1 MTSQLHLPN
10 RRHILLGTG
19 SLFAWAYI
27 PRLAR
32 ASGRDPRLLVVL
44 LRGALDGLAT
54 VASVGD
60 PEWLRL
66 RGDDALRLDGP
77 GAGLPLDAFFAL
89 NPAMPNL
96 YRMYKESNAA
106 IVHACASPYRERSHF
121 DGQDVLESGMTKP
134 GVTDTG
140 WLNRALSVVD
150 KGDLAEPREAFA
162 VGPMTPLIVRGPAK
176 VLTWTPSKLKPGS
189 QETLARLLDVYRH
202 TDVEMARALEERSGL
217 MSLVK
222 ADGVAVP
229 KGGMSMGQAE
239 PKLNRYFTEAG
250 RTAAQYLSRPDGP
263 RIGAL
268 SLDGWD
274 THADEGVKEGR
285 LAKLLG
291 ALDDSLGAMKD
302 ASGSAWKDMVVA
314 VITEFGRTAKINGS
328 AGTDHGTA
336 TAAFLIGGAV
346 KGGRVISDWPGIAP
360 ANLLEG
366 RDLKPTVDLRAVL
379 KGVLR
384 DHVGID
390 EKSLTT
396 VVFPGSEAVKP
407 FAGLI
412 S

>member
-1 MTSQLHLPN
+1 MTSPVFRPD
-10 RRHILLGTG
+10 RRHILLGAG
-19 SLFAWAYI
+19 SLFAWAYT
-27 PRLAR
+27 PRVAR
-32 ASGRDPRLLVVL
+32 ASGRDPRLLVIL

-54 VASVGD
+54 VAPVGD
-60 PEWLRL
+60 PGWLRL

-77 GAGLPLDAFFAL
+77 NAGLRLDGFFAL

-96 YRMYKESNAA
+96 NRMYQDSNAA
-106 IVHACASPYRERSHF
+106 IVHASASPYRERSHF

-140 WLNRALSVVD
+140 WLNRALSVID

-202 TDVEMARALEERSGL
+202 TDVDMARALEEHSGL

-222 ADGVAVP
+222 ADGVAVASN
-229 KGGMSMGQAE
+229 GMNMGQIE
-239 PKLNRYFTEAG
+239 PKLNRYFSETG
-250 RTAAQYLSRPDGP
+250 RTAAQYLSKPDGP

-274 THADEGVKEGR
+274 THADEGAKKGR
-285 LAKLLG
+285 LAKLLA
-291 ALDDSLGAMKD
+291 ALDDALGAIRE
-302 ASGSAWKDMVVA
+302 ASGSTWKDMVVA

-336 TAAFLIGGAV
+336 TVAFLTGGAV
-346 KGGRVISDWPGIAP
+346 KGGRVIADWPGISP
-360 ANLLEG
+360 SNLLEG
-366 RDLKPTVDLRAVL
+366 RDLKPTIDLRAVL

-384 DHVGID
+384 DHIGID
-390 EKSLTT
+390 EKSLTG
-396 VVFPGSEAVKP
+396 VVFPGSEGVKP
-407 FAGLI
+407 FPGLI
-412 S
+412 A